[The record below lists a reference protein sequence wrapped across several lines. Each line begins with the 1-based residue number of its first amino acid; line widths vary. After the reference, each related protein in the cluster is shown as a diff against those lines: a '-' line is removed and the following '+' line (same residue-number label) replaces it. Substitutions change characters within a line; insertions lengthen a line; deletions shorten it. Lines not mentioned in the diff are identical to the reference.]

1 MKLAILEPDYASPDW
16 EDVPI
21 LLRGE
26 IRSWLSVLKEAPA
39 RGVTTWL
46 RGVAQRFGVS
56 YTTARRKYDD
66 LRNSGGDWRVLIDA
80 RKVAAPAEES
90 RTKRPAF
97 RAELARRFERHQR
110 SGRPAFRKLRQDW
123 KSRAVVIPG
132 YEDWAGW
139 PEMPEGWSDRNLYK
153 IVSEETNQ
161 ARRRSIRI
169 GTSSKT
175 NPFLPMVLTTRVGL
189 WPGAVRQLDDVWHDN
204 FVTYGRK
211 RELVRVIELGTLDL
225 LSACRFNF
233 GAMPRTSK
241 EGGGKNNLK
250 LKDMRFYLAGELHR
264 FGYSARGTMYMAE
277 HGTAAISEDIERLLY
292 DATGGMIRVSRQ
304 PIEGKQAALCGFWN
318 GTEGGNFRAKAA
330 LESIHSLIHNDL
342 GHLLLQ
348 TGKNDDY
355 RPVTTNRQLDY
366 IAKVVRDVLKDCP
379 HRLDLLKLPALD
391 FHAQFYPLLQDYYHF
406 GLNSRTDH
414 ELEGWET
421 LKHVVTEYTALPGSG
436 HFLQESAFLALPEAS
451 QAIIRHA
458 AQAAPKEWTRRRNLS
473 PLEVHEPARA
483 SFLPVPPS
491 VYCEIIGQD
500 LAREVTC
507 KRGFL
512 EFEDK
517 EISPEP
523 LVFTGRMLRSR
534 QEIHHG
540 EKVLMFANPFDTAT
554 AFLVDAKGR
563 CLGEVPLYKRVLPID
578 PDAFRTVAPFEER
591 AEIRSADLTAA
602 AREKHERIADILEPS
617 RILHAEVVQEAKDLR
632 AHNARV
638 VSGKPVTDEEIAAAR
653 SEAGRKG
660 QRTAAANRLNQRGKP
675 RDWNADVPAAVPVD
689 PLDPLAGLDDE
700 QPLPDSL

>member
-1 MKLAILEPDYASPDW
+1 MKLAILEPDYASPEW

-26 IRSWLSVLKEAPA
+26 VRSWLGALKEEPA
-39 RGVTTWL
+39 RGVTKWL
-46 RGVAQRFGVS
+46 QQVANRFGVS
-56 YTTARRKYDD
+56 YSTARRKYDD
-66 LRNSGGDWRVLIDA
+66 LRNSGGDWKVLLDG

-97 RAELARRFERHQR
+97 RAELVRRFERHQR
-110 SGRPAFRKLRQDW
+110 AGRPAFRKLRQDW
-123 KSRAVVIPG
+123 KSRAVTIPG

-139 PEMPEGWSDRNLYK
+139 PEMPDGWSERNLYK

-161 ARRRSIRI
+161 ARMRSIRI

-175 NPFLPMVLTTRVGL
+175 NPFLPTVLTTRVGL

-211 RELVRVIELGTLDL
+211 RELVRVIELGSLDL
-225 LSACRFNF
+225 FSACRFNF
-233 GAMPRTSK
+233 GAMPRTTK
-241 EGGGKNNLK
+241 EDGGKNNLK

-264 FGYSARGTMYMAE
+264 FGYSPRGTMYMAE

-304 PIEGKQAALCGFWN
+304 PIEGKQAALSGYWS
-318 GTEGGNFRAKAA
+318 GSEGGNFRAKAA
-330 LESIHSLIHNDL
+330 LESIHNLIHNDL

-348 TGKNDDY
+348 TGLDDSH
-355 RPVTTNRQLDY
+355 RPVTTDRQLSY
-366 IAKVVRDVLKDCP
+366 ITRVVRDVLAKCP

-391 FHAQFYPLLQDYYHF
+391 FHAQFYPLLQDYYQF

-414 ELEGWET
+414 ELEGWAKLGFET
-421 LKHVVTEYTALPGSG
+421 TEYTTLPGSG
-436 HFLQESAFLALPEAS
+436 HFLPESSFLALPDVS
-451 QAIIRHA
+451 QVAIRAA
-458 AQAAPKEWTRRRNLS
+458 AQAAPKDWSRRRNLS
-473 PLEVHEPARA
+473 PLEVHAPAVS
-483 SFLPVPPS
+483 SFLPVPAA
-491 VYCEIIGQD
+491 VYCEILGKD
-500 LAREVTC
+500 LAREVVC

-523 LVFTGRMLRSR
+523 LIYTGKLLRSR
-534 QEIHHG
+534 REIHHG
-540 EKVLMFANPFDTAT
+540 EKVAMFANPFDTAT
-554 AFLVDAKGR
+554 AFLIDAAGR

-578 PDAFRTVAPFEER
+578 PDAFRTAASFESR
-591 AEIRSADLTAA
+591 PEIRSADLTAA
-602 AREKHERIADILEPS
+602 AGEKHERIADILEPS
-617 RILHAEVVQEAKDLR
+617 RILHSEVVQEAKDLR

-638 VSGKPVTDEEIAAAR
+638 VSGKPVTDEENAAAR

-660 QRTAAANRLNQRGKP
+660 QRTAAANRLKERGSE
-675 RDWNADVPAAVPVD
+675 RDWDAEPVAQAA
-689 PLDPLAGLDDE
+689 PLDPLASLADYE
-700 QPLPDSL
+700 ELPGSF

>member
-1 MKLAILEPDYASPDW
+1 MSLTIVEPDHASSEW
-16 EDVPI
+16 EAIP
-21 LLRGE
+21 LGLRPE
-26 IRSWLSVLKEAPA
+26 IRSLLRAFLDAPA
-39 RGVTTWL
+39 RGLTMWMK
-46 RGVAQRFGVS
+46 Q
-56 YTTARRKYDD
+56 TALALDIPFATFRRKYYD
-66 LRNSGGDWRVLIDA
+66 LKNSGGDWRVLIDS
-80 RKVAAPAEES
+80 RKVAPPADEA

-97 RAELARRFERHQR
+97 RAELVRRFERHQR
-110 SGRPAFRKLRQDW
+110 VGRPAFRKLRQDW
-123 KSRAVVIPG
+123 KSRSVVIPG

-139 PEMPEGWSDRNLYK
+139 PEVPEGWSDRNLYK
-153 IVSEETNQ
+153 IVQEETSQ
-161 ARRRSIRI
+161 ARLRSIRL

-175 NPFLPMVLTTRVGL
+175 NPFLPTVLTTRVGL

-225 LSACRFNF
+225 FSACRFNF
-233 GAMPRTSK
+233 GAMPRTRK
-241 EGGGKNNLK
+241 EDGGKNNLK
-250 LKDMRFYLAGELHR
+250 LRDMRFYLAGELHR
-264 FGYSARGTMYMAE
+264 FGYSPLGTMYMAE
-277 HGTAAISEDIERLLY
+277 HGTAAISETIERLLY

-304 PIEGKQAALCGFWN
+304 PIEGKQGALCGFWN

-342 GHLLLQ
+342 SHLLLQ
-348 TGKNDDY
+348 TGKNDDF

-366 IAKVVRDVLKDCP
+366 ITKVVRDVLEKCP

-436 HFLQESAFLALPEAS
+436 QFLSEPAFLALPDVS
-451 QAIIRHA
+451 QAIIRQA
-458 AQAAPKEWTRRRNLS
+458 AQAAPKEWSRRRNLS
-473 PLEVHEPARA
+473 PLEVHAPAVKQ
-483 SFLPVPPS
+483 FLPVPPA
-491 VYCEIIGQD
+491 VYCEIIGMD

-523 LVFTGRMLRSR
+523 LIYTGKLLRSR
-534 QEIHHG
+534 DEIRHG
-540 EKVLMFANPFDTAT
+540 EKVLMFANPFDSSTAC
-554 AFLVDAKGR
+554 LVDAKGR
-563 CLGEVPLYKRVLPID
+563 TIGEVPLYKKVLPID
-578 PDAFRTVAPFEER
+578 VDAFRTTAAFEDR
-591 AEIRSADLTAA
+591 PEIRSAELTAA
-602 AREKHERIADILEPS
+602 AGEKHERIADILEPS
-617 RILHAEVVQEAKDLR
+617 RIIHAEVVQEARDLR

-638 VSGKPVTDEEIAAAR
+638 VSGKPVTDEEIADAR

-660 QRTAAANRLNQRGKP
+660 QRTAAANRLKQRGNE
-675 RDWNADVPAAVPVD
+675 RDWDNEPVATPAASF
-689 PLDPLAGLDDE
+689 DPLAGLPDDE
-700 QPLPDSL
+700 PLPDSL